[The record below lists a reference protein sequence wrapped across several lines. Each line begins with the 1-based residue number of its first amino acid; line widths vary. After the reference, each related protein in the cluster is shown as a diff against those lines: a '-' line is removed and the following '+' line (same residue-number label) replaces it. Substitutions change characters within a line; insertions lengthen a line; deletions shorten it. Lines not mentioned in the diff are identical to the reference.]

1 MAATTAEVT
10 MFARSI
16 SVDVNPFGTSPILTK
31 EQLWKGIEQKAED
44 PRPFVP
50 GMESSQVVERTE
62 DGFIREVVV
71 RGELFRERITLIPP
85 VQIRFDRIQ
94 GRESGWITNTLSEG
108 PHGLLLTYT
117 IAIGFPGV
125 WPGSDEEQ
133 RLGSVLASNYAQ
145 AIAGTLDTIRRM
157 VAEGKVGA

>member
-1 MAATTAEVT
+1 

-16 SVDVNPFGTSPILTK
+16 SVDVNPFGTNPILNK
-31 EQLWKGIEQKAED
+31 EQLWKGIEAKAQD
-44 PRPFVP
+44 PVIFVP
-50 GMESSQVVERTE
+50 GMESSRIVERTE

-71 RGELFRERITLIPP
+71 RGETFRERITLLPP
-85 VQIRFDRIQ
+85 VQIRFDRIE

-125 WPGSDEEQ
+125 WPGSEEEQ
-133 RLGSVLASNYAQ
+133 RLGAVLADNYAQ
-145 AIAGTLDTIRRM
+145 AIDLTLATIRKL
-157 VAEGKVGA
+157 VVEGSL

>member
-1 MAATTAEVT
+1 
-10 MFARSI
+10 
-16 SVDVNPFGTSPILTK
+16 
-31 EQLWKGIEQKAED
+31 
-44 PRPFVP
+44 
-50 GMESSQVVERTE
+50 MESSQILERTE
-62 DGFIREVVV
+62 DGFIREVIV
-71 RGELFRERITLIPP
+71 RGETFRERITLLPP
-85 VQIRFDRIQ
+85 VQVRFDRIE